1 MGVMMSKTEDD
12 NVELTEKI
20 NADLRAKMQQTQDL
34 PEGIDPDFA
43 DAEYLEGYEK
53 KSKFSWI
60 WFVLVALALASLVF
74 IIIL

>member
-20 NADLRAKMQQTQDL
+20 NADLRTRMQQTQDL

-43 DAEYLEGYEK
+43 DAEYLEGFEQ
-53 KSKFSWI
+53 KSKFTWI
-60 WFVLVALALASLVF
+60 WFILIALAIASLVF